1 MLIPLSLLRGGK
13 RWGSGD
19 SSLTP
24 SHPIS
29 SLLLWAAP
37 HGPEREHLPQWP
49 EQLPVIRVKAMIHLR
64 KQQWGLG
71 TKLIS

>member
-29 SLLLWAAP
+29 SLLLSFS
-37 HGPEREHLPQWP
+37 GLLP
-49 EQLPVIRVKAMIHLR
+49 M
-64 KQQWGLG
+64 GLKESIFPSG
-71 TKLIS
+71 LSSCPSSESRP